1 MASAAAP
8 RRADSI
14 VLLAGGDVNL
24 GRGAGQQI
32 LKDPS
37 YDPLSEVAP
46 LMSTADLR
54 FVNLE
59 SQLSDQHGETQS
71 PYEHLK
77 FTGPPGGAEVLAHAG
92 IDVVSI
98 ANNHC
103 WDYGRKALFETMDN
117 LDRAGVRY
125 AGASR
130 VPGHQYQPLIL
141 HVKGWKIAL
150 FAVTQI
156 WNQPPFDKHPGRF
169 YVAWARFDRLEKAL
183 ARARRESDLVLVSY
197 HGGGEYVG
205 VPMQW
210 TRRFVRAVM
219 DAGADA
225 VIGHHPHVPLGVG
238 WFAGRPAFYSL
249 GNLVFAMHSDYP
261 WTGTSFF
268 AKIRFF
274 KDGRREVEACPYHIL
289 GHTPMF
295 FEGKT
300 KAARE
305 RVFRRHLERLSAATG
320 GTTVGPPGRFS
331 CMPLSPRPKGT
342 GPGGTALADRDA
354 AR

>member
-1 MASAAAP
+1 M
-8 RRADSI
+8 I
-14 VLLAGGDVNL
+14 LAGGDVNL

-37 YDPLSEVAP
+37 YDPFSAVAP
-46 LMSTADLR
+46 LLVTADLG

-71 PYEHLK
+71 PFQQLK

-103 WDYGRKALFETMDN
+103 WDYGRKALFQTMDN

-130 VPGHQYQPLIL
+130 VPGQQYKPVIL
-141 HVKGWKIAL
+141 RVKGWKIAL
-150 FAVTQI
+150 FAVTQV
-156 WNQPPFDKHPGRF
+156 WNQPPFDKHEGRF
-169 YVAWARFDRLEKAL
+169 YVAWAHFDRLRKAL
-183 ARARRESDLVLVSY
+183 SRARRDNDLVLVSY
-197 HGGGEYVG
+197 HGGSEYVD

-210 TRRFVRAVM
+210 TRVFVRAVM

-238 WFAGRPAFYSL
+238 WFGERPAFYSL
-249 GNLVFAMHSDYP
+249 GNLVFSMHRDHV

-268 AKIRFF
+268 AKLRFF
-274 KDGRREVEACPYHIL
+274 RDGRREVEACPYHIL
-289 GHTPMF
+289 GHTPMP

-300 KAARE
+300 KEARE

-331 CMPLSPRPKGT
+331 CMRLSPRPRET
-342 GPGGTALADRDA
+342 GPASVALAHRVG